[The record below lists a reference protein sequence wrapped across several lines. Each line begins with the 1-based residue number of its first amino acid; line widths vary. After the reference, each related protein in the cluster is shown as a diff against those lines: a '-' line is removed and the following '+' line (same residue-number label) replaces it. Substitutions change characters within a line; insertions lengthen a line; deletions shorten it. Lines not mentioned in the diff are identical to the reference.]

1 MRWYSALLHLYPRS
15 FRVEYGDE
23 LIAVFRSRVRDARGG
38 RARVA
43 LWLDVLLDTV
53 TSAAAAH
60 LDLARQDL
68 RSAVRAIRRSP
79 GFSLT
84 VVLVAALGIGSTA
97 AAFAVTDHVLL
108 RPLPF
113 SRPDRLVKLYQDQ
126 SFRGYSRLELSPPNF
141 LDWQR
146 ESRSFIGM
154 AAYSPWS
161 SNLLGAGDPV
171 RLDGATVT
179 SSVFSVLGVA
189 PSLGRPLTTI
199 DDQPASARTLVIS
212 HSLWMTQFGGRHDVL
227 GQSVLLDDEAHT
239 IVGVMPASFNFP
251 SRQTSFWAPLRLTGP
266 LLEDRTNWYL
276 NVVARLKDEVPL
288 EQARAEMKGIAAQLA
303 MAYPDANARTSATV
317 IDLRDE
323 VTRQARLTLWALA
336 GASLC
341 MLLIACTNLASLLL
355 SRTLDRHRELSV
367 RAALG
372 AGRERLV
379 RQMLTENLLLTV
391 AGGAIGALAATAVV
405 PLVTRLVPISLPIA
419 DVPALDA
426 RLLGICLLVTLGTG
440 LLFGVL
446 PSLKL
451 ASSASLDGLK
461 DGVRTGVSH
470 ATERLRSMLVI
481 GEITASM
488 VLIIC
493 AGLLLQALW
502 RVQAVNPGFEASGV
516 LTLRTSLP
524 MPKYAATSVR
534 QRFYGQVLDEI
545 RSFPGVRHAGYIS
558 FLPMVMRGGIW
569 PITVDGQPLDSQNP
583 HTVSLRQVTPG
594 FFDALRIPVLRGRDI
609 READRI
615 DSPRV
620 VVVSD
625 SFVKRHWPALDPL
638 GRRVSFAF
646 GELEV
651 VGVVQDI
658 KVRGL
663 ERESEPQIYLASAQ
677 FPDESL
683 VYYSPKDLVVSA
695 AGDLPALVPLLRN
708 AVARADPLVPISD
721 IRPLSEIVE
730 ADMAARVV
738 QVRVLG
744 AFAATAFLLA
754 AVGLHGLLAFSVAA
768 RTREIGVR
776 FALGATPAG
785 VMRLVVGRGL
795 LLAACGIGVG
805 LVVAAWAASALQ
817 TLLFGVDPR
826 HAGVYGAA
834 VGLCLAIA
842 ILGTVLPALRAMRV
856 DPLDAIRA
864 E

>member
-1 MRWYSALLHLYPRS
+1 
-15 FRVEYGDE
+15 
-23 LIAVFRSRVRDARGG
+23 
-38 RARVA
+38 
-43 LWLDVLLDTV
+43 
-53 TSAAAAH
+53 
-60 LDLARQDL
+60 
-68 RSAVRAIRRSP
+68 
-79 GFSLT
+79 
-84 VVLVAALGIGSTA
+84 
-97 AAFAVTDHVLL
+97 
-108 RPLPF
+108 
-113 SRPDRLVKLYQDQ
+113 
-126 SFRGYSRLELSPPNF
+126 
-141 LDWQR
+141 
-146 ESRSFIGM
+146 
-154 AAYSPWS
+154 
-161 SNLLGAGDPV
+161 
-171 RLDGATVT
+171 
-179 SSVFSVLGVA
+179 
-189 PSLGRPLTTI
+189 
-199 DDQPASARTLVIS
+199 
-212 HSLWMTQFGGRHDVL
+212 
-227 GQSVLLDDEAHT
+227 
-239 IVGVMPASFNFP
+239 
-251 SRQTSFWAPLRLTGP
+251 
-266 LLEDRTNWYL
+266 
-276 NVVARLKDEVPL
+276 
-288 EQARAEMKGIAAQLA
+288 
-303 MAYPDANARTSATV
+303 
-317 IDLRDE
+317 
-323 VTRQARLTLWALA
+323 
-336 GASLC
+336 
-341 MLLIACTNLASLLL
+341 
-355 SRTLDRHRELSV
+355 
-367 RAALG
+367 
-372 AGRERLV
+372 
-379 RQMLTENLLLTV
+379 
-391 AGGAIGALAATAVV
+391 
-405 PLVTRLVPISLPIA
+405 
-419 DVPALDA
+419 
-426 RLLGICLLVTLGTG
+426 
-440 LLFGVL
+440 
-446 PSLKL
+446 
-451 ASSASLDGLK
+451 
-461 DGVRTGVSH
+461 
-470 ATERLRSMLVI
+470 
-481 GEITASM
+481 
-488 VLIIC
+488 
-493 AGLLLQALW
+493 
-502 RVQAVNPGFEASGV
+502 
-516 LTLRTSLP
+516 
-524 MPKYAATSVR
+524 
-534 QRFYGQVLDEI
+534 
-545 RSFPGVRHAGYIS
+545 
-558 FLPMVMRGGIW
+558 MVMRGGIW